1 MHGSLTIQPEWTF
14 AEKLFFRFIFL
25 FFALFIIFCNNGA
38 YPFWYYISQL
48 WEGVMHTFIPWVGK
62 NILHLKEEITVFTNG
77 SGDTTYD
84 YVTVFTIL
92 MVSLAGTLIWSV
104 FDRRSRN
111 YSTLYYWLTVAIR
124 YYVGLMLFNYGIYK
138 VFKLQFPSPGL
149 YRLTQPYGESSPMGL
164 AWTFLGFSKGYNM
177 FMGVAE
183 IAALLLLFRRTM
195 TFGAIITLGTA
206 ANVMAVNYFYD
217 VPVKILSTA
226 LVVMT
231 LLLLSKDIRTLFIFF
246 FKGISTKLEVIKAP
260 VFKKRAFQIAKV
272 SFKYLLI
279 AYVVIMGFVE
289 GYQSTKQYGD
299 AVPKHK
305 FFGIYNVDSTTYTPD
320 TVNNKDLQPGNW
332 KEWLIDNEYIV
343 RLRLKND
350 SVLRYSL
357 TMDTVNSK
365 LTFVHNKDSTKNMNF
380 SYISAAGKK
389 LVLSGKAGEDSISVI
404 LNRRVENTS
413 AFLLTNRGFHWVNEY
428 PFNR

>member
-1 MHGSLTIQPEWTF
+1 MQEPLTIQPEWTF
-14 AEKLFFRFIFL
+14 TEKVLFRFIFL
-25 FFALFIIFCNNGA
+25 FFTLFIIFCNNGA
-38 YPFWYYISQL
+38 YPFWYYVSQL
-48 WEGVMHTFIPWVGK
+48 WEGVMHTLIPWVGK
-62 NILHLKEEITVFTNG
+62 NVLHLKNDITVFTNG

-92 MVSLAGTLIWSV
+92 MVSLAGTLIWSAV
-104 FDRRSRN
+104 DRRSRN

-177 FMGVAE
+177 FMGIAE

-246 FKGISTKLEVIKAP
+246 FKGVSTKLEVIKAP
-260 VFKKRAFQIAKV
+260 VFKKRALQITKV
-272 SFKYLLI
+272 TFKYLLI
-279 AYVVIMGFVE
+279 AYVVIMGFKE

-299 AVPKHK
+299 AVPKHR
-305 FFGIYNVDSTTYTPD
+305 FFGIYNVDSTSFVPD
-320 TVNNKDLQPGNW
+320 SAKNKELLPLNW
-332 KEWLIDNEYIV
+332 KEWMIDNEYIV

-350 SVLRYSL
+350 SILRYSIS
-357 TMDTVNSK
+357 MDTAMHK
-365 LTFVHNKDSTKNMNF
+365 LTFVHNKDSTMNMNF
-380 SYISAAGKK
+380 RYSSDADKK
-389 LVLSGKAGEDSISVI
+389 LVLNGRTGEDSVSVI
-404 LNRRVENTS
+404 LNRKVSTTAEY
-413 AFLLTNRGFHWVNEY
+413 LLVNRGFHWVNEY

>member
-1 MHGSLTIQPEWTF
+1 MQEPLSIQPEWTF
-14 AEKLFFRFIFL
+14 AEKLLFRFIFL
-25 FFALFIIFCNNGA
+25 FFTLFIIFCNNGA

-48 WEGVMHTFIPWVGK
+48 WEGVLHTFIPWVAK
-62 NILHLKEEITVFTNG
+62 NILHLKNDITVFTNG

-92 MVSLAGTLIWSV
+92 MLSLAGSLIWTAV
-104 FDRRSRN
+104 DRRRRN
-111 YSTLYYWLTVAIR
+111 YSTLYYWLTVGIR

-231 LLLLSKDIRTLFIFF
+231 LLLLAKDIKTLFIFF
-246 FKGISTKLEVIKAP
+246 FTGIATKLETINAP
-260 VFKKRAFQIAKV
+260 VLKKKAWRITKI

-279 AYVVIMGFVE
+279 AYVVINGFVE
-289 GYQSTKQYGD
+289 GYQSTKLYGD
-299 AVPKHK
+299 AVPRHK
-305 FFGIYNVDSTTYTPD
+305 FFGIYNVDSTIYAPD
-320 TVNNKDLQPGNW
+320 SAKNKELLPVNW
-332 KEWLIDNEYIV
+332 KEWMIDNEYIV

-350 SVLRYSL
+350 SILRYSMS
-357 TMDTVNSK
+357 MDTVNSK

-380 SYISAAGKK
+380 SYIAVPDKK
-389 LVLSGKAGEDSISVI
+389 LVLNGKTGEDSVSVI
-404 LNRRVENTS
+404 LNRKVDNTS
-413 AFLLTNRGFHWVNEY
+413 AYLLVNRGFHWVNEY